1 MRKLTYLLA
10 ALALPLA
17 ARAQDLTV
25 KAPPQSK
32 PVCIINATVHPVSGE
47 KIESGY
53 VYFVDGVIQAVGR
66 EPLPRFASA
75 PEFVDAKGK
84 HVYPGMIAAYSQ
96 LGITEIG
103 AVRASRDID
112 ETGSATPEALAA
124 VAVNPDSWMFPV
136 TRVNGVLSAGV
147 FPQGGLIPGRASVIT
162 LDGWTI
168 EEMAVKRDAG
178 LVVSWPLMR
187 AVRAWWVETS
197 EQEQVGNIKENIQR
211 ARDTFIAATTYFAA
225 KAADPAMPTDVR
237 WEPMR
242 SVFPPGPEEK
252 RAQLPVFFEASDY
265 DQIVAAVA
273 FAREFK
279 LKAVIVGGR
288 DAWLCA
294 DLLRKDDIPVIINS
308 TLLMPKRDD
317 SAYDEVY
324 QLPKKLLDAG
334 VRFCLASGEETPH
347 ERNLPYAA
355 AMAVAHGL
363 PAEAA
368 LKSVTLWPAQILG
381 VEAELGTLE
390 AGKSATLIITDG
402 DPLEV
407 TTQIEGAYIHGRAI
421 PMTSKQTEL
430 AAKYREKYRQK
441 SGQGAPI
448 PAPQPAQPLAPIAP
462 R

>member
-1 MRKLTYLLA
+1 
-10 ALALPLA
+10 
-17 ARAQDLTV
+17 
-25 KAPPQSK
+25 
-32 PVCIINATVHPVSGE
+32 
-47 KIESGY
+47 
-53 VYFVDGVIQAVGR
+53 
-66 EPLPRFASA
+66 
-75 PEFVDAKGK
+75 
-84 HVYPGMIAAYSQ
+84 
-96 LGITEIG
+96 
-103 AVRASRDID
+103 
-112 ETGSATPEALAA
+112 
-124 VAVNPDSWMFPV
+124 MFPV